1 MYRFYQRRKASSHNN
16 TMKKVFIRLIILC
29 IAIYAVYTFI
39 LQQRL
44 LNSYAS
50 EKKEFVKEIE
60 AAQEK
65 KEELTSTLDHL
76 NSTEYIEDVARNK
89 LDMYLPNE
97 RVYIDITQ

>member
-1 MYRFYQRRKASSHNN
+1 M
-16 TMKKVFIRLIILC
+16 
-29 IAIYAVYTFI
+29 YAVYTFI

-50 EKKEFVKEIE
+50 EKKEYVKEIE

-65 KEELTSTLDHL
+65 KEELTSTLNNL

>member
-1 MYRFYQRRKASSHNN
+1 M
-16 TMKKVFIRLIILC
+16 LC
-29 IAIYAVYTFI
+29 IAVYAVYTFF

-65 KEELTSTLDHL
+65 QEELSSTLDHL